1 MKKIIKGV
9 IPAAGFGTRM
19 RSLSQ
24 NIPKEMLPICKKPI
38 IEYAIKDMIKSDIR
52 EIAIITHPEKT
63 IMNDYISEFI
73 KKESQNKP
81 NTPEIYFINQTK
93 RRGLAHAI
101 YLAKDFIGQQP
112 FAIFLPDNLVMTN
125 MSKKNIYQPLTWTSQ
140 NQTGN
145 INLL

>member
-63 IMNDYISEFI
+63 IMNDYISDFENDNYGSVLLSTQSVRK
-73 KKESQNKP
+73 KKEDARNKVE
-81 NTPEIYFINQTK
+81 NIK
-93 RRGLAHAI
+93 
-101 YLAKDFIGQQP
+101 
-112 FAIFLPDNLVMTN
+112 NL
-125 MSKKNIYQPLTWTSQ
+125 KKLK
-140 NQTGN
+140 
-145 INLL
+145 LFF